1 MADHVYVNITTS
13 NDSSA
18 QTAEFNPPIV
28 FNETRSIPIVDKA
41 DDYHLSCVRFCV
53 PTSAIPIC
61 IAPIDPQEDG
71 SVLTWEVNLTYNSYL
86 CEPTTGDSFNGTI
99 VDGDLYSVK
108 VPYIPMDLTSTAP
121 HNLGDSNSKYHYVY
135 SMKHIEA
142 MVNNALLSLLYQA
155 NNAHPGA
162 FTFLRV
168 EWIASQSRWRL
179 FLDPQFSNMNAV
191 LYRSYPSGV
200 AIPPLVIVNSA
211 MAQSVFANFPM
222 KRLDYDHYVLLVEE
236 STMGDN
242 NAHAENT
249 YKYIYIDQEYPN
261 TQGINDLQSIVM
273 TTTMSVRAEQ
283 MSRPP
288 AFNVS
293 GTGNNGNSE
302 SLQILSDFIPS
313 TNIGLEATMGGYLE
327 YIPAGEYRLCDFT
340 STSALKTIDIAL
352 WWSDRYGQLRP
363 LNMPPNT
370 CASIK
375 LLLRRKDVNDS
386 DSVSNTLQVPKMILG
401 GRRK

>member
-1 MADHVYVNITTS
+1 
-13 NDSSA
+13 
-18 QTAEFNPPIV
+18 
-28 FNETRSIPIVDKA
+28 
-41 DDYHLSCVRFCV
+41 
-53 PTSAIPIC
+53 
-61 IAPIDPQEDG
+61 
-71 SVLTWEVNLTYNSYL
+71 
-86 CEPTTGDSFNGTI
+86 
-99 VDGDLYSVK
+99 
-108 VPYIPMDLTSTAP
+108 
-121 HNLGDSNSKYHYVY
+121 
-135 SMKHIEA
+135 
-142 MVNNALLSLLYQA
+142 
-155 NNAHPGA
+155 
-162 FTFLRV
+162 
-168 EWIASQSRWRL
+168 
-179 FLDPQFSNMNAV
+179 
-191 LYRSYPSGV
+191 
-200 AIPPLVIVNSA
+200 
-211 MAQSVFANFPM
+211 
-222 KRLDYDHYVLLVEE
+222 
-236 STMGDN
+236 
-242 NAHAENT
+242 
-249 YKYIYIDQEYPN
+249 
-261 TQGINDLQSIVM
+261 M